1 MHNPTLLKT
10 LKDDLISLQIEIRL
24 RFTKRVL
31 LSKLLN
37 YIKIRTHSILRRYL
51 INDLNLNDRI
61 AFKVFYTYLSDIV
74 DKLRSLGLHQGWPC
88 KPLVGLPVHIFLPS
102 AVFRVS
108 IVVSFILKVLL
119 IF

>member
-1 MHNPTLLKT
+1 MHNPTLLKS
-10 LKDDLISLQIEIRL
+10 LKDDIISLQIEIRL

-37 YIKIRTHSILRRYL
+37 YIKIRTHSILRRFL

-61 AFKVFYTYLSDIV
+61 AFQVFITYLSDIG
-74 DKLRSLGLHQGWPC
+74 DKLRSLRLHQGWPC